1 VTPIEWLDRE
11 VAAGRLPATAA
22 PAALEVAVEVIRSLA
37 GTGTRTTQKT
47 PSVEL
52 DVLSGD
58 GGSSSAPS
66 AA

>member
-1 VTPIEWLDRE
+1 MTPTAWLDRE

-37 GTGTRTTQKT
+37 STGTRTTQKT
-47 PSVEL
+47 SSVEL
-52 DVLSGD
+52 DVLND
-58 GGSSSAPS
+58 GEQLSAPT